1 MNRKLLFHILICALL
16 FAAITVP
23 YTLLSLDS
31 AIPYG
36 EAQASAE
43 AESGITEEDGVI
55 VIGEGTEIAYRPESV
70 YPGETTFIALTG
82 TPNTRYDINVYYPSG
97 VSAAKAFADKF
108 SDENGKVTWEFKVSA
123 KTSAK
128 RLRVVIR
135 SEETYISFYIPVT
148 DL

>member
-1 MNRKLLFHILICALL
+1 MNKKLLFHILICALL

-23 YTLLSLDS
+23 YSILSADD

-36 EAQASAE
+36 EAQ
-43 AESGITEEDGVI
+43 ESHSSESEITEKNGVI
-55 VIGEGTEIAYRPESV
+55 IIGEGTEIAYRPESV
-70 YPGETTFIALTG
+70 YPGETAWIALNG
-82 TPNTRYDINVYYPSG
+82 SPNTLYDINVYYPSG
-97 VSAAKAFADKF
+97 ISAAKAFADKC
-108 SDENGKVTWEFKVSA
+108 SDESGRVSWEFKVSA
-123 KTSAK
+123 KTSAD